1 MADDS
6 KEEKLGIRNCEK
18 GPRIRKP
25 VPPPEEEVL
34 LESLRGVLM
43 AYGGVQ
49 MRSLTLVV
57 TGLVQGGYIFYAVG
71 GIAGVSCRRRW
82 PRPLLLS

>member
-1 MADDS
+1 LLKTLIVELENCRVMADDS

-34 LESLRGVLM
+34 LESLQGVLM
-43 AYGGVQ
+43 A
-49 MRSLTLVV
+49 
-57 TGLVQGGYIFYAVG
+57 
-71 GIAGVSCRRRW
+71 
-82 PRPLLLS
+82 